1 MVFVNEQTQPQS
13 YHILRGEK
21 DLLSDHLLL
30 LAAAHAHKQSNL
42 SKSTTSSRIP
52 SSNSSSASSSSCSS
66 SSSST
71 VSSLSSSS
79 SSTSSTSLVTEE
91 LSRKVHRARSRTIPC
106 IPGSL
111 IFDIPDS
118 FSFTSLGEKFI
129 VFDHLYSNRTKKILA
144 FASPLQLRKLFS
156 SPLICLDG
164 TFSIAPKCYKQLLI
178 IQSIDAKNYE
188 AYNSA
193 LRRRDQ
199 QNHIYLVINSIVD
212 IRRNCSTDETFPY
225 VKW

>member
-1 MVFVNEQTQPQS
+1 MKLNDKQITMIPKVQT
-13 YHILRGEK
+13 L
-21 DLLSDHLLL
+21 
-30 LAAAHAHKQSNL
+30 
-42 SKSTTSSRIP
+42 
-52 SSNSSSASSSSCSS
+52 C
-66 SSSST
+66 
-71 VSSLSSSS
+71 
-79 SSTSSTSLVTEE
+79 
-91 LSRKVHRARSRTIPC
+91 RKVHRARSRTIPC